1 MEWLEKYKVLLNFI
15 DKTFIYA
22 TEDKIVRKVN
32 SFNKPVS
39 LMEISTFQLRR
50 FLRKGCNLYVV
61 KVVDLLLNEN
71 PRSVRDHPVL
81 NEFMDVF
88 LEEIPRLA
96 PKREIDFS
104 IEIIHGSTPASKVP
118 YRSCI

>member
-1 MEWLEKYKVLLNFI
+1 M
-15 DKTFIYA
+15 A
-22 TEDKIVRKVN
+22 EDKIVRKVN

-71 PRSVRDHPVL
+71 PKLVRDHPVL
-81 NEFMDVF
+81 NEFMDLF
-88 LEEIPRLA
+88 REETCGLP
-96 PKREIDFS
+96 PQREIDFS